1 MIFYLAFV
9 GLDSIKEIQDPEHDG
24 MKDLSGLMGKKRQ
37 TVFLSLFQLKLERP
51 TIRFDDG
58 ISERDRIYRRL
69 KLLGYKPFVQTHKAL
84 IH

>member
-1 MIFYLAFV
+1 M
-9 GLDSIKEIQDPEHDG
+9 DSIKEIQDPEHDG
-24 MKDLSGLMGKKRQ
+24 MKDSAGLMGKKRQ

-69 KLLGYKPFVQTHKAL
+69 KSFRKNLSDSSLIEVQARFAL
-84 IH
+84 HL